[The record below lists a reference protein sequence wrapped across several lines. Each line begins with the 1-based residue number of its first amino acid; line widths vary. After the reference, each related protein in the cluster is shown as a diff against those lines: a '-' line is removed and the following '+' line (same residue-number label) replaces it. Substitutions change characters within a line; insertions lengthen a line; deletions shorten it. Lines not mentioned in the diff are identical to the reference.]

1 MNGHDNK
8 GNIIMTRLT
17 RSLLSSLM
25 IAIVVMAGATPAR
38 TEEAA
43 KRIAILPFHVVS
55 ETDLS
60 YLSEQI
66 PDTLSRQ
73 LKRDGGVVVDAGP
86 LLGAV
91 GEKGTVDTALLS
103 KTAASANIDHVI
115 WGELTQAGET
125 YRLDATLFDVRKD
138 SSTPLSSEGKG
149 VETLISTVGDMA
161 LKVGSRIFS
170 FETISEVKVEG
181 NRRIEADAILRVVRT
196 KAGDRLQNDALTRDM
211 KTIYRMGYFQDIK
224 VVADHQEDGTAM
236 VIFRVEE
243 KPTIRN
249 VLVKGN
255 HVFDDEKV
263 KKNVTLSKGAI
274 FNTGS
279 LNTSIKQIE
288 SLYNEK
294 HYYKTKV
301 SYRLIDVENNQADL
315 EFTIEEGEK
324 IWIKEIAIEGNSF
337 FSDKKIRKMIKTKE
351 KGFLAWLTSSGTLEM
366 ADLNVDM
373 AMINAEYQ
381 RNGFIDCRVADPEV
395 EYKGKWIY
403 ITVKIE
409 EGHRYTLGKV
419 DVAGDILDT
428 KEALLDWLQVGG
440 DEFVNRE
447 KVQNDVVLLTDI
459 YSNEGYARAAV
470 VPDIR
475 RNKEEGV
482 ADVTYRV
489 TKGRLVSFDK
499 IIITGN
505 TVTRDKVIRRQLKIY
520 EQELYRGAKLKESVR
535 NLYRLEYFGD
545 IKVNTLDTADPDK
558 VNLSIDVKE
567 KPTGTFTF
575 GMGYSSEDK
584 LFGTTSISKRNLFGR
599 DQSLDLKAQF
609 GGTGNKYSLI
619 FVEPWLF
626 DIPLYS
632 KYELKNW
639 DDEYSTYD
647 KKTVGGGVT
656 VGYPVF
662 DYTRAFVSYTYENN
676 TIDNIDLGASESIKE
691 MKGTNLLS
699 SMGFSLNYDSR
710 DRRYNAQTTRGF
722 DHTLRVEHAGGPLGG
737 DISYTKYT
745 AESSWFFPVFWK
757 VVGMLHGEGGYV
769 HENGDGFLPDYKK
782 FYLGGINSLR
792 GFEYQDIHL
801 EDEYGYEIGGE
812 KYVQFNAEL
821 IVPLF
826 GVEGLVVL
834 AFTDAGNVYEG
845 SEHIDPDE
853 LRHTYGF
860 GFRWYSPIGPI
871 RFERGYVMDPQEGEE
886 RARWEFTMGT
896 AF

>member
-8 GNIIMTRLT
+8 GNSIMTRLT
-17 RSLLSSLM
+17 RSLLSALM
-25 IAIVVMAGATPAR
+25 IVIVAMAGAPFAR
-38 TEEAA
+38 AEGAA
-43 KRIAILPFHVVS
+43 KRIAVLPFHVVS
-55 ETDLS
+55 ETDLA

-66 PDTLSRQ
+66 PETLSRQ
-73 LKRDGGVVVDAGP
+73 LQRDGGETVSAAP
-86 LLGAV
+86 LMGAV
-91 GEKGTVDTALLS
+91 GEEGAVDTALLS
-103 KTAASANIDHVI
+103 SAAASANIDHVV
-115 WGELTQAGET
+115 WGRLTQAGET
-125 YRLDATLFDVRKD
+125 FRLDATLLDVKNA
-138 SSTPLSSEGKG
+138 SSAPLSSEGQG
-149 VETLISTVGDMA
+149 VETLISTVGDLA
-161 LKVGSRIFS
+161 VKIGSRIFR
-170 FETISEVKVEG
+170 FETVKDVTVEG
-181 NRRIEADAILRVVRT
+181 NRRIEADAVRRVVRV
-196 KAGDRLQNDALTRDM
+196 KAGDRLKKEALTRDM
-211 KTIYRMGYFQDIK
+211 KAIYRMGYFEDIK
-224 VVADHQEDGTAM
+224 VVAEHHEDGTAT
-236 VIFRVEE
+236 VIFRVKE

-263 KKNVTLSKGAI
+263 KKNITLSKGAI
-274 FNTGS
+274 FNTGA
-279 LNTSIKQIE
+279 LNTSVKQIE

-324 IWIKEIAIEGNSF
+324 IWIKEIAVEGNHF
-337 FSDKKIRKMIKTKE
+337 LSDKKIRKMIKTKK
-351 KGFLAWLTSSGTLEM
+351 KGFFSWLTSSGTLEM

-373 AMINAEYQ
+373 AVINAEYQ
-381 RNGFIDCRVADPEV
+381 KNGFIDCRIADPEV

-403 ITVKIE
+403 VTIKLE
-409 EGHRYTLGKV
+409 EGIRYSLGKV

-428 KEALLDWLQVGG
+428 KEALLEKLTVGE
-440 DEFVNRE
+440 DTYLNRE
-447 KVQNDVVLLTDI
+447 KVQNDVVALTDT
-459 YSNEGYARAAV
+459 YSNEGYARASV

-475 RNKEEGV
+475 RNREEGI
-482 ADVTYRV
+482 ADVTYRA
-489 TKGRLVSFDK
+489 TKGNLVYFDK

-505 TVTRDKVIRRQLKIY
+505 SVTRDKVIRRQLKVY
-520 EQELYRGAKLKESVR
+520 EQELYRGGKLKESVR

-599 DQSLDLKAQF
+599 DQSIDLKAQF

-647 KKTVGGGVT
+647 KKTVGGGLT
-656 VGYPVF
+656 LGYPVF

-676 TIDNIDLGASESIKE
+676 TIDNISPTASESIKE
-691 MKGTNLLS
+691 MEGENTLS
-699 SMGFSLNYDSR
+699 STAFSLNYDSR

-722 DHTLRVEHAGGPLGG
+722 NHTLRVEHTGGVLGG
-737 DISYTKYT
+737 DISYSKYT

-757 VVGMLHGEGGYV
+757 LVGMLHGEGGIV
-769 HENGDGFLPDYKK
+769 HENSNGFLPDYKK

-792 GFEYQDIHL
+792 GFDYQDIHL
-801 EDEYGYEIGGE
+801 EDADGREIGGE
-812 KYVQFNAEL
+812 KYVQFNAE
-821 IVPLF
+821 IIAPLF
-826 GVEGLVVL
+826 GVDGLVALV
-834 AFTDAGNVYEG
+834 FTDAGNVYGEDDN
-845 SEHIDPDE
+845 IDPSD

-871 RFERGYVMDPQEGEE
+871 RFERGYVVDPREGED
-886 RARWEFTMGT
+886 RARWEFSMGT

>member
-1 MNGHDNK
+1 M
-8 GNIIMTRLT
+8 MTRLT

-25 IAIVVMAGATPAR
+25 IVIVVMAGANPAR
-38 TEEAA
+38 AEEAA
-43 KRIAILPFHVVS
+43 KRIAVLPFHVAS

-60 YLSEQI
+60 YLSGQI
-66 PDTLSRQ
+66 PETLSGQ
-73 LKRDGGVVVDAGP
+73 LQRDGGEMVDAGP
-86 LLGAV
+86 LLDAV
-91 GEKGTVDTALLS
+91 GENGSVDTGRL
-103 KTAASANIDHVI
+103 AASAASEKIDHVV
-115 WGELTQAGET
+115 WGTLTQAGDT
-125 YRLDATLFDVRKD
+125 FRLDATLLDVK
-138 SSTPLSSEGKG
+138 SAATMPLSSEGKG
-149 VETLISTVGDMA
+149 VETLISTVGDLA
-161 LKVGSRIFS
+161 VKIGSRIFS
-170 FETISEVKVEG
+170 FETVADVKVEG
-181 NRRIEADAILRVVRT
+181 NRRIEGDAVLRVVRV
-196 KAGDRLQNDALTRDM
+196 KAGDRLKKDALTRDM
-211 KTIYRMGYFQDIK
+211 KAIYRMGYFEDIK
-224 VVADHQEDGTAM
+224 VVAEHHDDATAT
-236 VIFRVEE
+236 VIFRVKE

-249 VLVKGN
+249 VLVSGN

-263 KKNVTLSKGAI
+263 KKNITLTKGAI
-274 FNTGS
+274 FNTGA

-324 IWIKEIAIEGNSF
+324 IWIKEIAVEGNDF
-337 FSDKKIRKMIKTKE
+337 FSDKKIRKMIKTKK
-351 KGFLAWLTSSGTLEM
+351 KGFFSWLTSSGTLEM

-373 AMINAEYQ
+373 AVINAEYQ
-381 RNGFIDCRVADPEV
+381 KSGFIDCRIADPVV

-403 ITVKIE
+403 ITVKID
-409 EGHRYTLGKV
+409 EGIRYALGRV
-419 DVAGDILDT
+419 DVDGDILDT
-428 KEALLDWLQVGG
+428 KEALLERLTVEE
-440 DEFVNRE
+440 DEFLNRE
-447 KVQNDVVLLTDI
+447 KVQNDVVALTDT
-459 YSNEGYARAAV
+459 YSDEGYARASV

-475 RNKEEGV
+475 RNREEKV

-489 TKGRLVSFDK
+489 SKGNLVYFDK

-505 TVTRDKVIRRQLKIY
+505 SVTRDKVIRRQLKVY
-520 EQELYRGAKLKESVR
+520 EQELYRGVRLKESVR

-545 IKVNTLDTADPDK
+545 IKVNTLDTTDPDK

-599 DQSLDLKAQF
+599 DQSIDLKAQF

-639 DDEYSTYD
+639 DDEYTSYD
-647 KKTVGGGVT
+647 KETVGGGLT
-656 VGYPVF
+656 LGYPVF
-662 DYTRAFVSYTYENN
+662 DYTRAYVSYTFEKN
-676 TIDNIDLGASESIKE
+676 TIDDIDPTASDQIKE
-691 MKGTNLLS
+691 MEGENTLS
-699 SMGFSLNYDSR
+699 SAAFSLNYDSR

-722 DHTLRVEHAGGPLGG
+722 NHTLRVEHTGGPLGG
-737 DISYTKYT
+737 DISYSKYT
-745 AESSWFFPVFWK
+745 AESSWFFPVLWK
-757 VVGMLHGEGGYV
+757 LVGMLHGEGGIV
-769 HENGDGFLPDYKK
+769 HENSDGFLPDYKK

-792 GFEYQDIHL
+792 GFDFEDVHL
-801 EDEYGYEIGGE
+801 EDEDGKSIGGE

-821 IVPLF
+821 IAPLF
-826 GVEGLVVL
+826 GVDGLVAL
-834 AFTDAGNVYEG
+834 IFTDAGNVYEENG
-845 SEHIDPDE
+845 NIDLSS
-853 LRHTYGF
+853 LRQTYGF

-871 RFERGYVMDPQEGEE
+871 RFERGYILDPEPGEDSG
-886 RARWEFTMGT
+886 RWEFTMGT

>member
-1 MNGHDNK
+1 
-8 GNIIMTRLT
+8 MTRLT

-25 IAIVVMAGATPAR
+25 IAIVVMAGAIPAQA
-38 TEEAA
+38 EEAA
-43 KRIAILPFHVVS
+43 KRIAVLPFHVVS

-60 YLSEQI
+60 YLSDQI

-73 LKRDGGVVVDAGP
+73 LKRDGGEMVDASS
-86 LLGAV
+86 LMGAV
-91 GEKGTVDTALLS
+91 GEKGAVDTALLAS
-103 KTAASANIDHVI
+103 AAASANIDHVI
-115 WGELTQAGET
+115 WGGLTQTGET
-125 YRLDATLFDVRKD
+125 YRLDATLFDVGNG
-138 SSTPLSSEGKG
+138 SSTPLSSEGEG

-161 LKVGSRIFS
+161 VKVGSRIFR
-170 FETISEVKVEG
+170 FETISDVKVEG
-181 NRRIEADAILRVVRT
+181 NRRIESDAVLRIVRT
-196 KAGDRLQNDALTRDM
+196 KAGDRLQKDALTRDM
-211 KTIYRMGYFQDIK
+211 KSIYRMGYFEDIK
-224 VVADHQEDGTAM
+224 VVADHNDDGTAT
-236 VIFRVEE
+236 VIFRVKE

-249 VLVKGN
+249 VQVKGN

-263 KKNVTLSKGAI
+263 KKNITLSKGAI
-274 FNTGS
+274 FNTGA

-301 SYRLIDVENNQADL
+301 NYRLIDVENNQADL

-324 IWIKEIAIEGNSF
+324 IWIKEIAIEGNDF
-337 FSDKKIRKMIKTKE
+337 FSDKKIRKMIKTKK
-351 KGFLAWLTSSGTLEM
+351 KGFFSWLTSSGTLEM

-373 AMINAEYQ
+373 AVINAEYQ
-381 RNGFIDCRVADPEV
+381 RNGFIDCRMADPEV

-409 EGHRYTLGKV
+409 EGSRYALGNV
-419 DVAGDILDT
+419 DVDGDILDT
-428 KEALLDWLQVGG
+428 KEALLARLSVGG

-459 YSNEGYARAAV
+459 YSDEGYARAAV

-475 RNKEEGV
+475 RNREDGV

-489 TKGRLVSFDK
+489 TKGNMVYFDK

-505 TVTRDKVIRRQLKIY
+505 SVTRDKVIRRQLKIY

-558 VNLSIDVKE
+558 VNLSIDVTE

-639 DDEYSTYD
+639 DDEYTYYD

-656 VGYPVF
+656 LGYPIF
-662 DYTRAFVSYTYENN
+662 DYTRAFVSYNYERN
-676 TIDNIDLGASESIKE
+676 TIDNIQTGAASSIIE
-691 MKGTNLLS
+691 MEGLNVLS
-699 SMGFSLNYDSR
+699 STSFSINYDTR

-722 DHTLRVEHAGGPLGG
+722 DHTIRVEHAGGALGG
-737 DISYTKYT
+737 DMSYSKYT

-757 VVGMLHGEGGYV
+757 VIGMLHGEGGLV
-769 HENGDGFLPDYKK
+769 VENSDGFLPDYKK

-801 EDEYGYEIGGE
+801 TDEDGNEIGGN
-812 KYVQFNAEL
+812 KYVQLNAEL

-826 GVEGLVVL
+826 GVEGLVALV
-834 AFTDAGNVYEG
+834 FTDAGNVYATKEN
-845 SEHIDPDE
+845 IDPSDF
-853 LRHTYGF
+853 RQTYGF

-871 RFERGYVMDPQEGEE
+871 RFERGYVVDPQEGED
-886 RARWEFTMGT
+886 RARWEFSMGT

>member
-1 MNGHDNK
+1 
-8 GNIIMTRLT
+8 MTRLT
-17 RSLLSSLM
+17 RSLLFSLM
-25 IAIVVMAGATPAR
+25 IAIVVMAGANSAWA
-38 TEEAA
+38 EEAA
-43 KRIAILPFHVVS
+43 KRIAVLPFHVGTD
-55 ETDLS
+55 TDLS
-60 YLSEQI
+60 YLSTQI
-66 PDTLSRQ
+66 PETLSRQ
-73 LKRDGGVVVDAGP
+73 LERDGGKMVAADS
-86 LLGAV
+86 LMGAV
-91 GEKGTVDTALLS
+91 DEAGKVDTAALS
-103 KTAASANIDHVI
+103 NVAASAKVDHVV
-115 WGELTQAGET
+115 WGGLTQTGELFH
-125 YRLDATLFDVRKD
+125 LDVTLFDVKSGR
-138 SSTPLSSEGKG
+138 SIPLSSEGKG
-149 VETLISTVGDMA
+149 VETLISTVGDLA
-161 LKVGSRIFS
+161 VKIGSRIFS
-170 FETISEVKVEG
+170 FETISAVKVEG
-181 NRRIEADAILRVVRT
+181 NRRIEADAILRVVRA
-196 KAGDRLQNDALTRDM
+196 KADDRLKNDALTRDM
-211 KTIYRMGYFQDIK
+211 KSIYRMGYFEDIK
-224 VVADHQEDGTAM
+224 VVAEHHEDGTAT
-236 VIFRVEE
+236 VIFRVKE

-255 HVFDDEKV
+255 QIFDDEKV
-263 KKNVTLSKGAI
+263 KKNITLSKGAI

-301 SYRLIDVENNQADL
+301 NYRLIDVENNQADL
-315 EFTIEEGEK
+315 EFTLEEGKK
-324 IWIKEIAIEGNSF
+324 IWIKEIVVEGNEF
-337 FSDKKIRKMIKTKE
+337 LSDKKIRKMIKTKQ
-351 KGFLAWLTSSGTLEM
+351 KGFFSWLTSSGTLEM

-373 AMINAEYQ
+373 AVINAEYQ
-381 RNGFIDCRVADPEV
+381 KNGFIDCRIADPEV

-403 ITVKIE
+403 ITVKMD
-409 EGHRYTLGKV
+409 EGIRYSLGKV
-419 DVAGDILDT
+419 DVDGDILDT
-428 KEALLDWLQVGG
+428 KEALLERLTVGTDG
-440 DEFVNRE
+440 AGTYLDRE
-447 KVQNDVVLLTDI
+447 KVQNDVVALTDI
-459 YSNEGYARAAV
+459 YSNEGYARASV

-475 RNKEEGV
+475 RNRAEGV
-482 ADVTYRV
+482 ADVIYRV
-489 TKGRLVSFDK
+489 SKGNLVYFDK

-520 EQELYRGAKLKESVR
+520 EQELYRGGKLKESVR

-545 IKVNTLDTADPDK
+545 IKVNTLDTVDPDK

-639 DDEYSTYD
+639 DDEYSSYD
-647 KKTVGGGVT
+647 KETVGGGLT
-656 VGYPVF
+656 LGYPVF
-662 DYTRAFVSYTYENN
+662 DYTRAFVSYTFERN
-676 TIDNIDLGASESIKE
+676 TIDDIDLTASNSIKE
-691 MKGTNLLS
+691 MAGENTLS

-722 DHTLRVEHAGGPLGG
+722 DHTLRVEHTGGPLGG
-737 DISYTKYT
+737 DISYSKYT

-757 VVGMLHGEGGYV
+757 VVGMLHGEGGIV
-769 HENGDGFLPDYKK
+769 HENSDGFLPDYKK
-782 FYLGGINSLR
+782 FYLGGINSMR

-801 EDEYGYEIGGE
+801 KDDQGLEIGGN

-834 AFTDAGNVYEG
+834 AFTDAGNVYE
-845 SEHIDPDE
+845 ETANIDPSD
-853 LRHTYGF
+853 LRQSYGF

-871 RFERGYVMDPQEGEE
+871 RFERGYVVDPQDGEDN
-886 RARWEFTMGT
+886 ARWEFTMGT